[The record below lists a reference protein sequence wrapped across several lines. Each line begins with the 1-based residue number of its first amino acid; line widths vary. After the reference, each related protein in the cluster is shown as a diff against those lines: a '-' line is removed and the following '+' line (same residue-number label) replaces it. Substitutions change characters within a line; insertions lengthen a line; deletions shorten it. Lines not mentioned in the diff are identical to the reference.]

1 MSQTTRDAGKAATAG
16 LDPEVTIHNRL
27 AEGHRY
33 RLALDR
39 ALRSRLRLLS
49 GRWELSMYS
58 VGRILIQIDVL
69 APGGARWSLAVPVP
83 EGPPAEDIVETVWAE
98 CARLAGSEGVGGG
111 TP

>member
-1 MSQTTRDAGKAATAG
+1 MSRMTQDAGKAATVG

-39 ALRSRLRLLS
+39 ALRPRLRELS
-49 GRWELSMYS
+49 GRWELSVHS

-69 APGGARWSLAVPVP
+69 APGGWRWSLAVPVP
-83 EGPPAEDIVETVWAE
+83 EGPPAEKIVETVWAE
-98 CARLAGSEGVGGG
+98 CARLAGSESVGGG
-111 TP
+111 PP